1 MDRLN
6 KQMEELKKREND
18 NPTECQRQNIEYVRK
33 MVEKKIAKQLEH
45 IKEVSQK
52 TIIIEGKEYW
62 EQAWGLPSKLELKDK
77 CNTRTCELCKGEYFI
92 LNIRKKYY
100 LKLNKNFYNSCAKC
114 YKNVTGSWS
123 FT

>member
-1 MDRLN
+1 
-6 KQMEELKKREND
+6 MEELKKREND
-18 NPTECQRQNIEYVRK
+18 NPTENERKNIETVRK
-33 MVEKKIAKQLEH
+33 MVEKKIARQLEH

-62 EQAWGLPSKLELKDK
+62 QRQGGFPLKLELKDK

-114 YKNVTGSWS
+114 YKNITGSWS